1 VSTLRPPSALRPP
14 VALRPPNSLR
24 RPGTLRQRRGT
35 ALVAAIIVLLLVEC
49 LVAGTVH
56 LVMLDRRSAANA
68 ELALQLRS
76 AAVSAA
82 HTAAAHWTPALDTLL
97 APGGAAAVHGLAS
110 PGGTDVHAEVERLD
124 GGLFLARATAVRAA
138 LPTGRATET
147 LLFAAP
153 VLRLGAD
160 PAAAALTAAS
170 VTLDP
175 GSFVDAGNHAC
186 APDAAAIRLPADGA
200 LLAAPGTVSGDV
212 AAMDSTQ
219 SLVRDMARVRAAAAA
234 AAMPA
239 VAAAATVPAAAV
251 TAASAAAST
260 PVLHFAPADL
270 RVTSAMDG
278 AIVVTGNLV
287 LTAGAHIRGVV
298 LVGGTLTLEAGTTI
312 EGAAHV
318 ADNAHIAG
326 VVRLDG
332 CLVRDAAAAAA
343 LHRPRP
349 FPGRSSIPAF

>member
-1 VSTLRPPSALRPP
+1 VSTLRLPSALRP
-14 VALRPPNSLR
+14 
-24 RPGTLRQRRGT
+24 RRGT

-49 LVAGTVH
+49 LVAGIVH

-76 AAVSAA
+76 AGTSAA
-82 HTAAAHWTPALDTLL
+82 HTAAARWTPALDTLL
-97 APGGAAAVHGLAS
+97 APGDTAAVHGLDS
-110 PGGTDVHAEVERLD
+110 PDGIDVHAHVERLE
-124 GGLFLARATAVRAA
+124 GGLFLARATTVRAA
-138 LPTGRATET
+138 LPTGRASET

-170 VTLDP
+170 VTLEP
-175 GSFVDAGNHAC
+175 GSLVDAGDRAC
-186 APDAAAIRLPADGA
+186 APDAAAIRLPADGP

-234 AAMPA
+234 AATA
-239 VAAAATVPAAAV
+239 AVSVAAMAPAAAV
-251 TAASAAAST
+251 PAADAAASD

-270 RVTSAMDG
+270 RVTIAMDG
-278 AIVVTGNLV
+278 AIVIIGNLV
-287 LTAGAHIRGVV
+287 LAAGAHIRGVV
-298 LVGGTLTLEAGTTI
+298 LVGGTLTLEAGSTI

-318 ADNAHIAG
+318 AGNAHVAG
-326 VVRLDG
+326 LVRLDG
-332 CLVRDAAAAAA
+332 CLVRGAAAAAA

-349 FPGRSSIPAF
+349 FPGRSRIPAF